1 MAVVKAGA
9 KAACYLLTL
18 PILIF
23 WNFAPLFLP
32 VTPNFL
38 IVILFVLGGL
48 TLVAYLV
55 YRTFTHLRAASALPA
70 LLTPPAVTALAERAD
85 VFLFE
90 TRKGSLAM
98 LGLSVVWA
106 LDVLLV
112 LLLAW
117 IDLALGGP
125 VREAV
130 SKGSDA
136 KKILGLTFVLLSGL
150 GLPALLVLVVVNGAK
165 ALWRIAAPRG
175 QMRGD
180 GEDEFELVGDD
191 DEDEGEDVE
200 RGDDGRDGR
209 DGWKGQ

>member
-23 WNFAPLFLP
+23 WNFGPLFFPITL
-32 VTPNFL
+32 NFL
-38 IVILFVLGGL
+38 VIILFVLGGL
-48 TLVAYLV
+48 TLVAYFA

-70 LLTPPAVTALAERAD
+70 VLAPPAVTALAERVD
-85 VFLFE
+85 VFLYE

-112 LLLAW
+112 IVLAW
-117 IDLALGGP
+117 VDLALGGP
-125 VREAV
+125 VRGAV
-130 SKGSDA
+130 NKGSDA
-136 KKILGLTFVLLSGL
+136 KKILGLTLVLLSWL
-150 GLPALLVLVVVNGAK
+150 GLPAVLVLVVVNGAK

-191 DEDEGEDVE
+191 DEDDEDVE
-200 RGDDGRDGR
+200 RGDDGRDSR
-209 DGWKGQ
+209 NGWKAQ